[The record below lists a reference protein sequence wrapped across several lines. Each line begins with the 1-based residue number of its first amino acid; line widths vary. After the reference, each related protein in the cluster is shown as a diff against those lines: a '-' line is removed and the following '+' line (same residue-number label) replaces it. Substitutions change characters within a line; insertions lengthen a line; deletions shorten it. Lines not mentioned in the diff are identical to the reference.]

1 MLGEV
6 TNGAASLVV
15 MVSKDATN
23 RVQAG
28 NVIKE
33 LTAISGKKGG
43 GKPDLAEGGALPE
56 KLDETLKAAPQV
68 IGKML
73 DV

>member
-1 MLGEV
+1 
-6 TNGAASLVV
+6 
-15 MVSKDATN
+15 
-23 RVQAG
+23 VQAG

-68 IGKML
+68 IGRML
-73 DV
+73 GA